1 MGDSL
6 YVSQL
11 FDILPDLIITS
22 YNFELSVT
30 SQIWNS
36 NLLFSFT
43 TFSNHVSKRFDC
55 VIINLTWIIIKL
67 IMCSDENYFMRVEIT
82 TKRIF
87 EAQYSMSMTLSYAHN
102 FLKCSLVLV
111 FHSNE
116 RSYSIS
122 RNSYLF
128 KPFENWKYI
137 GCIFCNWHKIR
148 MYRNVLIVNYY
159 NWVNYQHWTFF
170 WNWIHTVDSMFLN
183 WWFDMQ
189 TFRSMPCG

>member
-1 MGDSL
+1 MILCTLVNYLIFYLIWS
-6 YVSQL
+6 SQVT
-11 FDILPDLIITS
+11 ILNWAWHHKFETAIF
-22 YNFELSVT
+22 YNVFKSSIKTFWLC
-30 SQIWNS
+30 N
-36 NLLFSFT
+36 NL
-43 TFSNHVSKRFDC
+43 
-55 VIINLTWIIIKL
+55 WIIIKL

-122 RNSYLF
+122 RNNYLF

-137 GCIFCNWHKIR
+137 GCIFCNRHKIR